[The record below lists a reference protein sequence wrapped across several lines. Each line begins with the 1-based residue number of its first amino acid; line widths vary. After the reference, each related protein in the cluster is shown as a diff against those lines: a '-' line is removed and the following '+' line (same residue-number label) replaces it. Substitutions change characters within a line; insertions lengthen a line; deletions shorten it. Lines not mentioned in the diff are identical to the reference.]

1 MSNLKSLMK
10 ATKLQRSHQTRIT
23 SPLAKYNDL
32 DQLVCIVC
40 KVVIKSDSLWS
51 HHISTDLTH
60 KNNIEVLKK
69 LQQAKKRQRD
79 QNEKDQSSE
88 GIKRQRTSDGNL
100 RPCTQ
105 PLYSSCTQ
113 PLHSSCV
120 HHFILLF
127 KKRATE
133 PFPAGLKEEKLKEP
147 ELMVPSSQHE
157 KLQENDYHY
166 IEPEIPNDFFDDA
179 SEQAKIVAISMAE
192 KVTQFGDYST
202 VEEREEEE
210 RALRDLISSM
220 EGKEEEEVEDEIVGV
235 IDLENE
241 PVHEPLVVTPR
252 QNIFG
257 KPRKLTMTVETP
269 TRMEIKPNSFN
280 ERDYR
285 DDRDFEILDNI
296 GRR

>member
-1 MSNLKSLMK
+1 
-10 ATKLQRSHQTRIT
+10 
-23 SPLAKYNDL
+23 
-32 DQLVCIVC
+32 
-40 KVVIKSDSLWS
+40 
-51 HHISTDLTH
+51 
-60 KNNIEVLKK
+60 
-69 LQQAKKRQRD
+69 
-79 QNEKDQSSE
+79 
-88 GIKRQRTSDGNL
+88 
-100 RPCTQ
+100 
-105 PLYSSCTQ
+105 
-113 PLHSSCV
+113 
-120 HHFILLF
+120 
-127 KKRATE
+127 
-133 PFPAGLKEEKLKEP
+133 
-147 ELMVPSSQHE
+147 MVPSSQHE